1 MEIKAFDFM
10 PNSRFQK
17 GADTSNPDAVGKHL
31 ELIRQKTGGKLQPE
45 DVVDDAKNPNSPL
58 HSFFEWDDTAAA
70 HEHRLKQAR
79 SLIRTVV
86 AVYKENPKSEPVRA
100 YIHVRP
106 SPTPSSSGSATV
118 DDKPYYT
125 EVTKALSIP
134 STRRAILMR
143 AKADLEAW
151 QKRYKDL
158 KELAD
163 IVVKVEALALEIESK
178 ADEEPLA
185 LTA

>member
-1 MEIKAFDFM
+1 MG
-10 PNSRFQK
+10 N
-17 GADTSNPDAVGKHL
+17 HL

-106 SPTPSSSGSATV
+106 SPATAAA

-125 EVTKALSIP
+125 EVTEALSVP
-134 STRRAILMR
+134 STRRSILLR
-143 AKADLEAW
+143 AKADLESW

-163 IVVKVEALALEIESK
+163 IVRKVEALALEIESK